1 MNLVKDLP
9 EIFEE
14 FGEQQKKSFLEIK
27 EYKEK
32 GIPVI
37 GTYCSYFPHELAIA
51 VGAIPAG
58 LCSYSNK
65 TIPAAEK
72 ELPKSMCPLIKS
84 SYGYAIED
92 KCPVFHFSDLI
103 IGETTCDGKKKMYE
117 LLAEI
122 KPTFVMEVPNSQ
134 SEAGLKF
141 WEQEIIRTKEF
152 LEEFFHVVITDEKLH
167 EAIVVKNRMRRAL
180 RRLCEVMRLDPAPIL
195 GEDLQKLVSGTKHRF
210 DYETA
215 PEVVDAITDKILKE
229 YEEGKMLD
237 YRPRIL
243 ITGCPIG
250 GDTLKIIRIIEDN
263 GGVVVAMDNCSGAK
277 SYIQMVD
284 EDNPDLCKA
293 IAEGY
298 LSIGCSIMTPNDNR
312 IELIGQL
319 IDDYKIDGVVELI
332 LTGCHSTG
340 VESVYIRKFV
350 NEEKGLP
357 YISIDTDYAI
367 SESGQIS
374 TRVSALLE
382 MISVE
387 KSGGEKIDINHCY
400 KILFSSLAE
409 AEAMPGLLEKLYA
422 YTGIPIVILDKE
434 ENIKCCVGISSDDEW
449 RGWEQKAEFMI
460 PDDNGKCVG
469 MCPTLQMRAKVK
481 ELLEL
486 VGRGYVM
493 QQHSSVSDEKKT
505 NQSKPDYLWILL
517 DDVMEEQAF
526 IKEIRQQFHFLTSV
540 TEQEYSG
547 ILVSG
552 IKGLKDRETLIQ
564 SCELYAK
571 ENGVHIVVGNGFRD
585 LRKQMANRKT
595 LEKLFVISGKNHSK
609 KWVYLVEDYYQELA
623 ISFVVDKIGQ
633 DNYKI
638 MELEKIK
645 EEDREKESSLHETLF
660 WYLQMKRNAMQAAA
674 KLKIHRNTLLSR
686 ISRINEIIQL
696 DEKDGIECERLLLA
710 MQLEREKQ
718 GERDGHK
725 S

>member
-9 EIFEE
+9 AIFEE

-58 LCSYSNK
+58 LCSYSNS

-84 SYGYAIED
+84 SYGYAVED

-122 KPTFVMEVPNSQ
+122 KPTFVMELPNSQ

-141 WEQEIIRTKEF
+141 WEQEIIRTKEY
-152 LEEFFHVVITDEKLH
+152 LEEFFNVVITDEKLRA
-167 EAIVVKNRMRRAL
+167 AIHVKNEMRKAL
-180 RRLCEVMRLDPAPIL
+180 KRLCEVMKLDPTPIS
-195 GEDLQKLVSGTKHRF
+195 GEDLQRLVSGSKHRF

-215 PEVVDAITDKILKE
+215 PEVVNAITDKILQE

-237 YRPRIL
+237 QRPRIL

-250 GDTLKIIRIIEDN
+250 GDTLKIIHIIEEN

-284 EDNPDLCKA
+284 EENPNLCEA

-298 LSIGCSIMTPNDNR
+298 LTIGCSIMTPNDNR
-312 IELIGQL
+312 IDLIGQL
-319 IDDYKIDGVVELI
+319 IDDYKVDGVVELI

-367 SESGQIS
+367 SEAGQIS
-374 TRVSALLE
+374 TKVAALLE
-382 MISVE
+382 MIAVE
-387 KSGGEKIDINHCY
+387 KAGGAKIDINHCY
-400 KILFSSLAE
+400 KILFSSLAQSE
-409 AEAMPGLLEKLYA
+409 DNSTFLEKLYA
-422 YTGIPIVILDKE
+422 YTKIPIAIV
-434 ENIKCCVGISSDDEW
+434 DDEGEVIAFVGMKYEEEW
-449 RGWEQKAEFMI
+449 REWEHKVELEI
-460 PDDNGKCVG
+460 PDGNGKCIG
-469 MCPTLQMRAKVK
+469 KCPTIQMKNKIR
-481 ELLEL
+481 ELLEI
-486 VGRGYVM
+486 VARGYTV
-493 QQHSSVSDEKKT
+493 QKHTSKSKEKETDK
-505 NQSKPDYLWILL
+505 SKPDYLWMLIDDISEEESFQNKIAESAHILNI
-517 DDVMEEQAF
+517 V
-526 IKEIRQQFHFLTSV
+526 RQS
-540 TEQEYSG
+540 EYNG

-552 IKGLKDRETLIQ
+552 IKGFDDRNVLIRI
-564 SCELYAK
+564 CEEYAR
-571 ENGVHIVVGNGFRD
+571 ENGVCIAIGNGFRD
-585 LRKQMANRKT
+585 LKKQTSNRNILERLFHVGPQNNPRK
-595 LEKLFVISGKNHSK
+595 E
-609 KWVYLVEDYYQELA
+609 VYLIEDYYQELA
-623 ISFVVDKIGQ
+623 IDFVVDKIGQ
-633 DNYKI
+633 ENYTI
-638 MELEKIK
+638 IELEKIK
-645 EEDREKESSLHETLF
+645 EEDKEKEGHLYETLF
-660 WYLQMKRNAMQAAA
+660 CYLQMKRNAMQTAA

-686 ISRINEIIQL
+686 ISRINEIINL

-710 MQLEREKQ
+710 MQLEKVNEVK
-718 GERDGHK
+718 
-725 S
+725 